1 MSKVL
6 ALILRFGPLV
16 AAFALGLAAV
26 LEPFVPGYTGI
37 LTSVLGLLGLVGVA
51 PDKDVTANIGELVA
65 GTVALVGVSRKLYSL
80 IKAKIAPTPA

>member
-1 MSKVL
+1 MSKFL
-6 ALILRFGPLV
+6 AVILRFGPLV

-37 LTSVLGLLGLVGVA
+37 LTSVLGLLGLVGVT
-51 PDKDVTANIGELVA
+51 PDQDVTGHIGELVA